1 MTHDYTLL
9 LNGFAGQMRYGDLQD
24 LQKVQGVKYAFVAPV
39 FQAPPE
45 EFAVL
50 SLEEQMTAQ
59 DVENGAVAPAMEK
72 CQCGHEHWRRLA
84 EGVCR

>member
-45 EFAVL
+45 EFAV
-50 SLEEQMTAQ
+50 
-59 DVENGAVAPAMEK
+59 
-72 CQCGHEHWRRLA
+72 
-84 EGVCR
+84 